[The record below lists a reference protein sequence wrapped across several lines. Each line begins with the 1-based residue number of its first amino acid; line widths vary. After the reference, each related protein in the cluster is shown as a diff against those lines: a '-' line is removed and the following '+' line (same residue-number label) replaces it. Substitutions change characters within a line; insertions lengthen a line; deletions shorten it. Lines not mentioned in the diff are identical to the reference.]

1 MCCCSAGDDKINIFK
16 NLDKE
21 TYKSARSTI
30 IDMILATEMTRHF
43 EHLAKFVSVFGSEVE
58 PREVSNSSDYI
69 EGISYSVFFPISQS
83 YSLHSQRRRPRYS
96 CGAC

>member
-1 MCCCSAGDDKINIFK
+1 MFVCSAAGDDKINIFK

-58 PREVSNSSDYI
+58 PREVSQRPCSSYI
-69 EGISYSVFFPISQS
+69 
-83 YSLHSQRRRPRYS
+83 
-96 CGAC
+96 

>member
-1 MCCCSAGDDKINIFK
+1 MCSAGDDKINIFK

-58 PREVSNSSDYI
+58 PREVKGGRDSAVDT
-69 EGISYSVFFPISQS
+69 
-83 YSLHSQRRRPRYS
+83 
-96 CGAC
+96 

>member
-1 MCCCSAGDDKINIFK
+1 MRQSPSSWRWVGEGATRLSAIYVDLWLVFVCSAGDDKINIFK

-58 PREVSNSSDYI
+58 PREVMLRLSSWYI
-69 EGISYSVFFPISQS
+69 
-83 YSLHSQRRRPRYS
+83 
-96 CGAC
+96 

>member
-1 MCCCSAGDDKINIFK
+1 MFVCSAGDDKINIFK

-58 PREVSNSSDYI
+58 PREVRQKVCN
-69 EGISYSVFFPISQS
+69 
-83 YSLHSQRRRPRYS
+83 
-96 CGAC
+96 